1 MEKISATI
9 ELAKELI
16 ACRSVTPNDKGC
28 QSIMINRLEAIGFEI
43 KLLRFGE
50 VDNFWAVHGDE
61 GDIFAFAGHTDV
73 VPAGDENNWE
83 YPPFEPTISN
93 GMLCGRG
100 AADMK
105 GSLAAMIIATENFV
119 KENPHHKNRIAFLI
133 TSDEEGEAIDGT
145 IKVINHLNEINES
158 IKWCI
163 VGEPSS
169 SKNVGDTIKNG
180 RRGSLNLCLTVYGK
194 QGHVAYPHLAKNP
207 ILDFSSA
214 LCELDSISWDNGN
227 DFFPPTTF
235 QISNINSGTGATN
248 VIPAELKLLANFR
261 FSSEITVDEIKNRF
275 TSILKKHDLNFSID
289 WKLSGNPFIT
299 EHGTLIDESKKSIK
313 EICGIDPVLS
323 TGGGTSDGRFI
334 APTGAQLV
342 ELGPVNTTIHRVN
355 ERVKIDDLDK
365 LQNIYFSIMRSIL
378 INDAKQL

>member
-1 MEKISATI
+1 MEKISETI

-16 ACRSVTPNDKGC
+16 ACRSVTPKDQGC
-28 QSIMINRLEAIGFEI
+28 QSIMINRLEAIGFKI
-43 KLLRFGE
+43 NLLRFGE

-105 GSLAAMIIATENFV
+105 GSLAAMIIATKNFV
-119 KENPHHKNRIAFLI
+119 IENPNHKYRIAFLI
-133 TSDEEGEAIDGT
+133 TSDEEGEATDGT
-145 IKVINHLNEINES
+145 VKVINYLNDINES

-169 SKNVGDTIKNG
+169 TKNVGDTIKNG

-214 LCELDSISWDNGN
+214 LHELDSITWDNGN

-261 FSSEITVDEIKNRF
+261 FSSEITVDEIKTRF
-275 TSILKKHDLNFSID
+275 ISILKKHDLNFSID

-299 EHGTLIDESKKSIK
+299 EHGTLINASKKSIK
-313 EICGIDPVLS
+313 DICGIETVLS
-323 TGGGTSDGRFI
+323 TAGGTSDGRFI
-334 APTGAQLV
+334 APTGAELV
-342 ELGPVNTTIHRVN
+342 ELGPVNETIHRVN
-355 ERVKIDDLDK
+355 ERVKIQDLDE
-365 LQNIYFSIMRSIL
+365 LQNIYFSIMRRIL
-378 INDAKQL
+378 INNEK